1 MQPIKSYR
9 IELGEIQK
17 TTIYL
22 VGAGGT
28 GSFAALH
35 LARLAWVAKQ
45 KRLDLRLIFID
56 PDVVEIGN
64 VGRQN
69 FCPSEVGQPKAVA
82 LAKRYSYAF
91 GLQIESRVAEFRAGM
106 VDGNFGGL
114 ALVIGCVDNPAARRE
129 MAKVTYH
136 KRIWWLDSGN
146 WLDGGNVFIG
156 NSTRTLI
163 DPTGFAAEVPRP
175 DVQEPSLL
183 DNEPAPAT
191 EAPASCADL
200 LAQEVQS
207 LMINQA
213 MAGWVSVYA
222 YRLILARDLDIQATY
237 VNLAAGSV
245 RSLAIT
251 GEAGRIER
259 VKVDGP
265 VRRAFTEIMRGN
277 EPAGLITG
285 ADWDATELL
294 EIQGGMCPG
303 CGGRVTRGRDDV
315 DEQETDIIFCPNCHW
330 VMTVED
336 LEVAIEDAAE
346 TEEYQET
353 MDRLMGPVVEEE
365 EELEGV
371 L

>member
-1 MQPIKSYR
+1 MTPIKSYR
-9 IELGEIQK
+9 IETGEVARC
-17 TTIYL
+17 TVYL

-35 LARLAWVAKQ
+35 LARLAHLAYVAKQ
-45 KRLDLRLIFID
+45 KRLDLRLVFID
-56 PDVVEIGN
+56 PDVVEAGN

-69 FCPSEVGQPKAVA
+69 FCPGEVGQFKAVA

-106 VDGNFGGL
+106 IDGNFGGL
-114 ALVIGCVDNPAARRE
+114 ALVIGCVDNAAARRE
-129 MAKVTYH
+129 MAGVTYH

-163 DPTGFAAEVPRP
+163 DPTGFAVEVPRP
-175 DVQEPSLL
+175 NIQEPTLL
-183 DNEPAPAT
+183 ADELAT
-191 EAPASCADL
+191 ETPPTSCADL

-222 YRLILARDLDIQATY
+222 YRLILARDLDVQATY
-237 VNLAAGSV
+237 VNLTAGSV

-251 GEAGRIER
+251 GEVGRIEP
-259 VKVDGP
+259 VKVEP
-265 VRRAFTEIMRGN
+265 RRVFTEIMRGN

-285 ADWDATELL
+285 ADWDAAELL

-303 CGGRVTRGRDDV
+303 CGGRVTRGREDV

-330 VMTVED
+330 VMTIED

-346 TEEYQET
+346 T
-353 MDRLMGPVVEEE
+353 DC
-365 EELEGV
+365 
-371 L
+371 